1 MLRLVSVIYVEG
13 PFNPYVRY
21 RYPLGL
27 LSRMNRHHFQNIKY
41 TNHLRYSSN
50 LVICVGNEQIK
61 KPLLNSQVPY
71 FVNFLQLHTFE
82 NAILIDRL

>member
-13 PFNPYVRY
+13 P
-21 RYPLGL
+21 
-27 LSRMNRHHFQNIKY
+27 
-41 TNHLRYSSN
+41 
-50 LVICVGNEQIK
+50 
-61 KPLLNSQVPY
+61 LLNSQNPY